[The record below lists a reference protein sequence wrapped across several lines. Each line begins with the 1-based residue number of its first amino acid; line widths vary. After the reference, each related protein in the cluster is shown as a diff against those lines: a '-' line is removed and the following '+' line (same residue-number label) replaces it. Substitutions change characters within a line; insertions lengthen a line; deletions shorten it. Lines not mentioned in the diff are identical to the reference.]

1 MAVEKELD
9 NNGAIRLCNIL
20 FDDSG
25 NFLLFPTM
33 LGVKIVNIF
42 SNRLVKIIGKSE
54 NLRIMRIALF
64 QVFIF

>member
-25 NFLLFPTM
+25 NFLFFPTM

-42 SNRLVKIIGKSE
+42 CNRLVKIIGKPE

-64 QVFIF
+64 QVFIL